1 MTEMYKN
8 QKEESNRKHLDFR
21 AQEQLTSSPPKK
33 KKNYLFEGL
42 LFF

>member
-33 KKNYLFEGL
+33 KKKLFI
-42 LFF
+42 